1 MSGLIGKKIGMTSV
15 YSAEGKNIPCT
26 VIEAGPCVVTQIRT
40 VEKDSYEAVQIAY
53 DDKSEKHT
61 TGSLLG
67 HFKKAG
73 TTPKRKMAEFKDMP
87 EVNLGDTLTV
97 DMFSEED
104 WVDVTGISKG
114 KGFQGVVKRHGFGG
128 VGGQTHGQ
136 HNRQRK
142 PGSLGASSYPSRVFP
157 GKRLPGRMGGEQ
169 VKVLNLKVLKI
180 IPENNLILVKGSI
193 PGGKETGR
201 KVVLSD
207 AVFGVEAN
215 DHAIYLDVKQ
225 YLADQ
230 RQGTHKSK
238 QRNEVAGS
246 TRKLKRQK
254 GTGGAR
260 CGSIKSPLFVGGGRV
275 FGPVPRDYSF
285 KLNKKLK
292 QLARRSAL
300 TYKAQAGAICVVEPI
315 SMDAPKTKS
324 IVAMAEALKV
334 ADKKVLLVLP
344 DSNVNLQLSCRNLPY
359 VKAILASNVNTYE
372 VMNAS
377 ALVMVEGAENI
388 LNTMLA

>member
-26 VIEAGPCVVTQIRT
+26 VIEAGPCVVTQIKT
-40 VEKDSYEAVQIAY
+40 LEKDAYEAVQIAY

-61 TGSLLG
+61 SSSFLG

-97 DMFSEED
+97 DIFSEED

-114 KGFQGVVKRHGFGG
+114 RGFQGVVKRHGFGG

-169 VKVLNLKVLKI
+169 VKVLNLKVLKV

-193 PGGKETGR
+193 PGAKG
-201 KVVLSD
+201 S
-207 AVFGVEAN
+207 
-215 DHAIYLDVKQ
+215 YLTIEK
-225 YLADQ
+225 
-230 RQGTHKSK
+230 
-238 QRNEVAGS
+238 
-246 TRKLKRQK
+246 
-254 GTGGAR
+254 
-260 CGSIKSPLFVGGGRV
+260 
-275 FGPVPRDYSF
+275 
-285 KLNKKLK
+285 
-292 QLARRSAL
+292 
-300 TYKAQAGAICVVEPI
+300 
-315 SMDAPKTKS
+315 
-324 IVAMAEALKV
+324 
-334 ADKKVLLVLP
+334 
-344 DSNVNLQLSCRNLPY
+344 
-359 VKAILASNVNTYE
+359 
-372 VMNAS
+372 
-377 ALVMVEGAENI
+377 
-388 LNTMLA
+388 